1 MMLTPFALKGF
12 ALAVSVLF
20 VVSTTVAFAED
31 TGIVVRE
38 NGINRGS
45 IYWWDDDSLL
55 VAGVHSEHPPK
66 DNSGWRLLRF
76 KVSDKSVTDMGQV
89 GALCASNGHLRVSRL
104 SADSVGKAAA
114 HWKFVLYSGSIDQLV
129 EDPPR
134 PIPPPSA
141 NPPSFNALSNCK
153 FPDELPPA
161 PAWLES
167 AKKSGRVFRALKP
180 EHGWLEM
187 AIHPRYGIRANPTF
201 PITVHPPGLPD
212 SKGYPVSD
220 VFQKH
225 LGDGFSLWSPEYVP
239 FKDAYFIL
247 LDYYQSSRPP
257 GSPLGW
263 WLHPDGRV
271 EEVTFSNPANQ
282 TWGNLV
288 FTRAGNLL
296 IRMSFTKS
304 NFHEAGI
311 YLDDVKGPLKLVS
324 GRVQGKA
331 FVSPDGC
338 KVAFGNDT
346 RPDIVPGTERHKLQ
360 VIDVCQRILTK
371 GVSVDSRF
379 VPGR

>member
-1 MMLTPFALKGF
+1 MLTTFALERSSMRRILFKIVSLLISATVCATEVIETGAVLGEYSVIRWMDNQRVIF
-12 ALAVSVLF
+12 LAASGQTCDRKDKPDSYKQPLNRIAIF
-20 VVSTTVAFAED
+20 D
-31 TGIVVRE
+31 TRTRQLNWYGDV
-38 NGINRGS
+38 GINGLCYADGNIAYARR
-45 IYWWDDDSLL
+45 L
-55 VAGVHSEHPPK
+55 VSDGLCPK
-66 DNSGWRLLRF
+66 DDWIYLRGRF
-76 KVSDKSVTDMGQV
+76 GEEKEQQPTTSVN
-89 GALCASNGHLRVSRL
+89 A
-104 SADSVGKAAA
+104 
-114 HWKFVLYSGSIDQLV
+114 YSCLPEAEKNTV
-129 EDPPR
+129 
-134 PIPPPSA
+134 PS
-141 NPPSFNALSNCK
+141 
-153 FPDELPPA
+153 
-161 PAWLES
+161 WLES
-167 AKKSGRVFRALKP
+167 ARKSGRVFRALKP

-263 WLHPDGRV
+263 WLYPDGRV

-324 GRVQGKA
+324 GRVQDKA

-346 RPDIVPGTERHKLQ
+346 RRDIVPGTERHKLQ
-360 VIDVCQRILTK
+360 VIDVCPELK
-371 GVSVDSRF
+371 GSASISF
-379 VPGR
+379 PSP

>member
-1 MMLTPFALKGF
+1 MMLTTIALVLRFAFVG
-12 ALAVSVLF
+12 VLI
-20 VVSTTVAFAED
+20 SPAFAVEVKD
-31 TGIVVRE
+31 FGIEVPGVE
-38 NGINRGS
+38 S
-45 IYWWDDDSLL
+45 IRWIDNDRLAL
-55 VAGVHSEHPPK
+55 VGLVHVPDRAITHYAGQRIGKLVIL
-66 DNSGWRLLRF
+66 DIR
-76 KVSDKSVTDMGQV
+76 T
-89 GALCASNGHLRVSRL
+89 
-104 SADSVGKAAA
+104 GKAEWHEEFFGRFCYDGQNLTVSSVDDIYHPSKNSHEYHFWIMKGTPGKLTRKEVTREYLNNFDFTMAC
-114 HWKFVLYSGSIDQLV
+114 KG
-129 EDPPR
+129 EDER
-134 PIPPPSA
+134 Q
-141 NPPSFNALSNCK
+141 
-153 FPDELPPA
+153 LPP
-161 PAWLES
+161 WLES
-167 AKKSGRVFRALKP
+167 AKKSGRVFRPLKA

-263 WLHPDGRV
+263 WLYPDGRV

-324 GRVQGKA
+324 GRVQDKA

-346 RPDIVPGTERHKLQ
+346 RRDIVPGTERHKLQ
-360 VIDVCQRILTK
+360 VIDVCQRISK
-371 GVSVDSRF
+371 
-379 VPGR
+379 